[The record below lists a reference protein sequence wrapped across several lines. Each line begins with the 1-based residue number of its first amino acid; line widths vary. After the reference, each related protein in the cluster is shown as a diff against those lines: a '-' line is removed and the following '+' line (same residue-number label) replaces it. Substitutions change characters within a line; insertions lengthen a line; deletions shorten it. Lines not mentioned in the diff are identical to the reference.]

1 MIYDYITVLT
11 WETQKQLDYNTLRTY
26 LECCL
31 QLEIDSEDLQICQE

>member
-11 WETQKQLDYNTLRTY
+11 WQTQKQLDYNILRTY

-31 QLEIDSEDLQICQE
+31 QLEIDTEDLQTCQE